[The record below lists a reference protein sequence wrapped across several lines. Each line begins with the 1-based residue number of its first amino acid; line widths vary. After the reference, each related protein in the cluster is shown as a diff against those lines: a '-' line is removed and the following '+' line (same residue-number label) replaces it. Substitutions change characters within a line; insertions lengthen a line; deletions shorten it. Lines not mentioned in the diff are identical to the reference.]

1 MINKNS
7 SKFKLWFSAARL
19 RTLPLSVS
27 GIFVGSFASFTDNN
41 FNSSI
46 FFLAIATTIS
56 YQVLSNFANDYGDG
70 VKGTDINR
78 VGPKRTVQS
87 GLITSKEMKI
97 IIIATSIISFLL
109 TISLVFTSFKN
120 SPFYLLLFL
129 ILGLLAIIAAI
140 KYTVGNNPYGYIGF
154 GDLFVFIFFGLISV
168 LGSNFLFTSKL
179 NLSLL
184 YPALTIGLL
193 SVGVLNLNNMR
204 DIQNDKLVGKKT
216 MSARM
221 GLDNSKFY
229 HFLLISISII
239 LMVSFL
245 IKQKS
250 CSLILTLLTF
260 VNIIWLVYD
269 LYRVYKIKDPKEF
282 DFFLKPLVLATV
294 FYSISL
300 SINFAYL
307 I

>member
-245 IKQKS
+245 IKEKS

>member
-87 GLITSKEMKI
+87 GLITSKEMKKT
-97 IIIATSIISFLL
+97 IIAASIISFLL

-260 VNIIWLVYD
+260 VNIIWLIYD
-269 LYRVYKIKDPKEF
+269 LYRVCKIKDPKEF

>member
-78 VGPKRTVQS
+78 IGPKRTVQS
-87 GLITSKEMKI
+87 GLITSKEMKK

-140 KYTVGNNPYGYIGF
+140 KYTVGDNPYGYIGF

-221 GLDNSKFY
+221 GIDNSKFY

-245 IKQKS
+245 IKEKS
-250 CSLILTLLTF
+250 YSPILTLLTF

>member
-70 VKGTDINR
+70 IKGTDINR

-87 GLITSKEMKI
+87 GLISSKEMKK

-140 KYTVGNNPYGYIGF
+140 KYTVGDNPYGYIGF

-184 YPALTIGLL
+184 YPALTIGFL

-221 GLDNSKFY
+221 GLENSKFY

-245 IKQKS
+245 IEEKS
-250 CSLILTLLTF
+250 YSLILTLLTF

>member
-1 MINKNS
+1 LINKNS

-87 GLITSKEMKI
+87 GLISSKEMKK

-140 KYTVGNNPYGYIGF
+140 KYTVGDNPYGYIGF

-184 YPALTIGLL
+184 YPALTIGFL

-204 DIQNDKLVGKKT
+204 DIQNDKLVGKKNYVGKNGF
-216 MSARM
+216 RQ
-221 GLDNSKFY
+221 LQV
-229 HFLLISISII
+229 L
-239 LMVSFL
+239 SF
-245 IKQKS
+245 
-250 CSLILTLLTF
+250 F
-260 VNIIWLVYD
+260 VN
-269 LYRVYKIKDPKEF
+269 F
-282 DFFLKPLVLATV
+282 N
-294 FYSISL
+294 FY
-300 SINFAYL
+300 NFNGFIL
-307 I
+307 N